1 MYIFLVQDLVN
12 SQEKLGQNKLN
23 IGPKSQPMSRNHK
36 ADTCYLQQANS
47 VQKVFLN
54 SFLDF
59 PQITSAGLKKSG

>member
-23 IGPKSQPMSRNHK
+23 IGPKSQPMPRNHE
-36 ADTCYLQQANS
+36 ADTCYLLQENS

-59 PQITSAGLKKSG
+59 PQLPPLV